1 MNTQTFQSLV
11 KRPIKEQELLAPY
24 TNFRIGGPAKWM
36 VEVESV
42 GELQAVLAIAKQ
54 ETIPFVILGGGSNM
68 LVSDHG
74 FDGIVIRM
82 LLREYNIEGSR
93 IWAQAGLPTVAVAR
107 AAGDAGLT
115 GFEWA
120 VTLPGTIGGAVRGN
134 AGCFDREIKDVLVSA
149 TLLRDGEI
157 VEAGEEDLA
166 FGYRDSVL
174 KHRKD
179 ILLDVTFELAPGDHE
194 KILEKMQMCLQK
206 RRESQPTSGGSAGCL
221 FKNYQIEHEEEL
233 ARLQKVLELPPAMIE
248 KRLIST
254 GWLID
259 QMGLKGLRIGD
270 AQISEQ
276 HGNFLLNRGKATTEE
291 VMQLISFIKTKA
303 QEKYGI
309 VLEEEVQLIG
319 FGD

>member
-1 MNTQTFQSLV
+1 MNTLTLQSVV
-11 KRPIKEQELLAPY
+11 KRPVKEQEILAPY
-24 TNFRIGGPAKWM
+24 TNFRIGGPTTWM

-42 GELQAVLAIAKQ
+42 EELQAVLVIATQ
-54 ETIPFVILGGGSNM
+54 EQTPYVILGGGSNI
-68 LVSDHG
+68 LVSDRG
-74 FDGIVIRM
+74 FEGIVIRL
-82 LLREYNIEGSR
+82 LLREYKIKGNK

-107 AAGDAGLT
+107 AAGDAGLS
-115 GFEWA
+115 GLEWA

-134 AGCFDREIKDVLVSA
+134 AGCFGGEIKNVFESA
-149 TLLRDGEI
+149 TLLRDGQI
-157 VEAGEEDLA
+157 VEVGKGDLF
-166 FGYRDSVL
+166 FGYRDSIL
-174 KHRKD
+174 KHGKD
-179 ILLDVTFELAPGDHE
+179 ILLDVTFELAPGGHE
-194 KILEKMQMCLQK
+194 KILEKMQTCLQK

-221 FKNYQIEHEEEL
+221 FKNYQIKNEGEL
-233 ARLQKVLELPPAMIE
+233 VRLQKVLELPPAMIE

-276 HGNFLLNRGKATTEE
+276 HGNFLLNTGKATAEE
-291 VMQLISFIKTKA
+291 VRQLISFIKIKV